1 MKSYKEQ
8 YTEEERKAECEK
20 MNNKYPNRICVIVER
35 STACNSNIGE
45 IDKRKYLVS
54 YDMQLSAFLIVL
66 RKRISLGKEQTLLVF
81 AKDTHLLTSTLTM
94 AQIYNEHKDED
105 GFLYMTYCGEN
116 TFGYRA

>member
-8 YTEEERKAECEK
+8 HTKEERKVECEK
-20 MNNKYPNRICVIVER
+20 MNKKYENRICVIVER
-35 STACNSNIGE
+35 SKSCNSTIGE

-54 YDMQLSAFLIVL
+54 YDMHLSSFLIVL
-66 RKRISLGKEQTLLVF
+66 RKRISLGNEQALLIFV
-81 AKDTHLLTSTLTM
+81 KDTHLLTSTLTM

-116 TFGYRA
+116 TFG